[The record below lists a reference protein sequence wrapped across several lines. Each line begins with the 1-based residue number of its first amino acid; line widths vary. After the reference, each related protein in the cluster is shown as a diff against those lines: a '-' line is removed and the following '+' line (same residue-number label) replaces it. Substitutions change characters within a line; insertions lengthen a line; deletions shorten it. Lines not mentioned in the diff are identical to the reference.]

1 MRPLVWLP
9 VAMLGVLAG
18 WAGLRARLPDEG
30 AAIRRAAA
38 AYVAQVPGGR
48 AEDCAGRPG
57 QGAAWIVVACAVGRP
72 EARIYR
78 LDRSGRAL
86 DGADGPDGF

>member
-1 MRPLVWLP
+1 MRQRVIPDQTPL
-9 VAMLGVLAG
+9 
-18 WAGLRARLPDEG
+18 
-30 AAIRRAAA
+30 RRAAA

-72 EARIYR
+72 EERIYR
-78 LDRSGRAL
+78 LDRRGRAL
-86 DGADGPDGF
+86 DGPDGF